1 MNGSDITDTSG
12 SPVVI
17 DDSAAVTGT
26 LTVDLAVFAEG
37 GVATLGAN
45 INTGGGTINLVGG
58 NIVNVGSVGSGTL
71 AVTSNATI
79 GQDLSV
85 GRNLTVAGNIT
96 TTTGDIVTVSGDVVA
111 GGIRLDSS
119 TGRVTGVAAGVANTD
134 AVNLGQLNAAV
145 TGSLAAVNARIDT
158 LGGRVSILEDD
169 ARKAFQGVAMGFAM
183 NAAPLNLANGEG
195 GISGGA
201 GIFEGEYAG
210 AIRAQFVTETGFG
223 VGANVGFSEDSV
235 GGGVG
240 ASIKF

>member
-1 MNGSDITDTSG
+1 M
-12 SPVVI
+12 
-17 DDSAAVTGT
+17 
-26 LTVDLAVFAEG
+26 
-37 GVATLGAN
+37 
-45 INTGGGTINLVGG
+45 
-58 NIVNVGSVGSGTL
+58 
-71 AVTSNATI
+71 TSNATI
-79 GQDLSV
+79 GQDLAV

-134 AVNLGQLNAAV
+134 AVNVGQLNSAV
-145 TGSLAAVNARIDT
+145 TGSLAVVNARIDT
-158 LGGRVSILEDD
+158 LSGRVDLINGRISGLEDD

-195 GISGGA
+195 GISAGA

-223 VGANVGFSEDSV
+223 IGATS
-235 GGGVG
+235 
-240 ASIKF
+240 ASRKTPWAAVSGPASSSDPTRLHCHYGPAVFLEGRPPVRV